1 MPYAEVFDT
10 SAIWHI
16 FPSEARPIRGV
27 GGRASGSAAVLT
39 AGRVKGFADWKPQ
52 KKTEEIVL
60 DIEDV
65 LEECQSYLPLTVR
78 QVFYRQAS
86 IK

>member
-1 MPYAEVFDT
+1 
-10 SAIWHI
+10 
-16 FPSEARPIRGV
+16 
-27 GGRASGSAAVLT
+27 VLT

-52 KKTEEIVL
+52 NKTEEIVL

-78 QVFYRQAS
+78 QIFYRQAS
-86 IK
+86 IE